1 MGKLTKERAMIIDIN
16 LDYLGFGIYGIALLS
31 FTIWAL
37 INADKYGNQ

>member
-1 MGKLTKERAMIIDIN
+1 MSIIDIN
-16 LDYLGFGIYGIALLS
+16 LDYLGFGIYGVALLS